1 MNTMTLSAVALRL
14 RLFLMARGP
23 VLCGACV
30 LALGAGAAL
39 AWLLPQRAQQ
49 ARAQQVALRLI
60 TQGSASVTQAAPVSA
75 SDNLA
80 LFYAALGE
88 QRYAEQQIKT
98 LFALAGKAGVVLNQG
113 EYKAGFDRNARLHTY
128 QVTLP
133 VKGSY
138 NNVSKF
144 SLMVLR
150 TIPFASLDELSFKRD
165 NIGETQVEA
174 RMRVTLFLAA
184 SGAGG
189 AP

>member
-1 MNTMTLSAVALRL
+1 MSSMTLSAMALRA

-30 LALGAGAAL
+30 LALAAGAAL
-39 AWLLPQRAQQ
+39 AWLLPQRALQ
-49 ARAQQVALRLI
+49 AREQQVALRLI
-60 TQGSASVTQAAPVSA
+60 KQGNTDVVPAAPVTA

-88 QRYAEQQIKT
+88 KRYAEQQVKT

-113 EYKAGFDRNARLHTY
+113 EYKAGFDRNARVYTY

-138 NNVSKF
+138 NDVSKF

-150 TIPFASLDELSFKRD
+150 TIPFASLDELSFKRE

-174 RMRVTLFLAA
+174 RVRLTLFLAA
-184 SGAGG
+184 GSTGG